1 MWMLVKV
8 KEIWSKNPTIIL
20 VAAAMLLVLLYFIW
34 GWIVRGFS
42 FISNSVKSVGST
54 LSTAEAQAIASSIFS
69 EVNSMITDEDEIVDM
84 VKNLTLADYYKVQA
98 EFGIQPYSTTFD
110 NFDSLTG
117 TDSNLTEVLNQT
129 LSKSDKEKIKQ
140 TAPWL
145 PIV

>member
-1 MWMLVKV
+1 MLLKV

-20 VAAAMLLVLLYFIW
+20 VALLVVLLMLYFIW
-34 GWIVRGFS
+34 GWIVKGLS
-42 FISNSVKSVGST
+42 FISNSVMSVGST
-54 LSTAEAQAIASSIFS
+54 LNKADAQAIASTIFS
-69 EVNSMITDEDEIVDM
+69 EVNSMVTDEDEIVDL
-84 VKNLTLADYYKVQA
+84 VKNLKLADYYKVQA
-98 EFGIQPYSTTFD
+98 EFGIQPYSSTFD

-117 TDSNLTEVLNQT
+117 TNSNLTEVLNQT